1 MNIFDKNPHLDAQQ
15 NSCGFVFEATAEEVR
30 DNLRFSL

>member
-15 NSCGFVFEATAEEVR
+15 NAGFVFEATAEEVR